1 MNNIIK
7 LMAFIVLVV
16 FITGCTTSNV
26 EENYTGTESNLV
38 EEKPTI
44 LTTFYPVEEITK
56 AIVLDTSNVEVLV
69 GAGVEPHSYEP
80 TPSQILSFSKADVFV
95 TMGGMF
101 EHLEKEI
108 VDTNSN
114 IFIIESSHDVKLIKG
129 EEHDDHHDEHHEEE
143 GHEEDHHE
151 DEHHEDEHHEEEHD
165 EHEGHEDEHHE
176 EEGHEDDHHDHNHGE
191 YDPHIWLLVNNMK
204 VMTNEVLENL
214 ISLYPQ
220 NEEFYTNNANLYLE
234 KLEKLEDEYNTKLM
248 NCENSK
254 AIVNH
259 RAFGYLA
266 EEYNFEQV
274 SVAGFSPESEPTP
287 KTIQSVID
295 EAKEHNLSYVFS
307 EGQID
312 SKTAET
318 IANDIGGEVLELNPI
333 KMSNDEDYFSI
344 MKQNLNS
351 LEIGLNCLN

>member
-1 MNNIIK
+1 
-7 LMAFIVLVV
+7 
-16 FITGCTTSNV
+16 
-26 EENYTGTESNLV
+26 
-38 EEKPTI
+38 
-44 LTTFYPVEEITK
+44 
-56 AIVLDTSNVEVLV
+56 
-69 GAGVEPHSYEP
+69 
-80 TPSQILSFSKADVFV
+80 
-95 TMGGMF
+95 
-101 EHLEKEI
+101 
-108 VDTNSN
+108 
-114 IFIIESSHDVKLIKG
+114 
-129 EEHDDHHDEHHEEE
+129 
-143 GHEEDHHE
+143 
-151 DEHHEDEHHEEEHD
+151 
-165 EHEGHEDEHHE
+165 
-176 EEGHEDDHHDHNHGE
+176 
-191 YDPHIWLLVNNMK
+191 MK

>member
-143 GHEEDHHE
+143 GHEEDH
-151 DEHHEDEHHEEEHD
+151 
-165 EHEGHEDEHHE
+165 
-176 EEGHEDDHHDHNHGE
+176 
-191 YDPHIWLLVNNMK
+191 MRK
-204 VMTNEVLENL
+204 
-214 ISLYPQ
+214 
-220 NEEFYTNNANLYLE
+220 
-234 KLEKLEDEYNTKLM
+234 NTRM
-248 NCENSK
+248 N
-254 AIVNH
+254 I
-259 RAFGYLA
+259 
-266 EEYNFEQV
+266 
-274 SVAGFSPESEPTP
+274 T
-287 KTIQSVID
+287 
-295 EAKEHNLSYVFS
+295 
-307 EGQID
+307 
-312 SKTAET
+312 
-318 IANDIGGEVLELNPI
+318 
-333 KMSNDEDYFSI
+333 KMSI
-344 MKQNLNS
+344 MRKNMMSMKDMKMNITRKKDMKMITTTITM
-351 LEIGLNCLN
+351 ENTTHIFGF

>member
-129 EEHDDHHDEHHEEE
+129 EEHDDHSDEHHEE
-143 GHEEDHHE
+143 GHHE
-151 DEHHEDEHHEEEHD
+151 DEHHEEDHHEEEHD
-165 EHEGHEDEHHE
+165 EHEGHEDEHH
-176 EEGHEDDHHDHNHGE
+176 DHNHGE
-191 YDPHIWLLVNNMK
+191 YDPHTWLLVNNMK